1 MRKIRFDLTS
11 AFDRTQ
17 SCIAGERRGGE
28 TLCSPRD
35 FDVFCAA
42 PHSISQTTAR
52 RSCHVGVLESA
63 AEEKEGCRKSRSQR
77 GSNSITRPIQTPCN
91 NLYCQVSS
99 TTKTASI
106 FMNQGECD
114 RVRENRKLSL
124 CYMKHWR
131 TCHRGVYLGLRI
143 SLCGSMKSRRVKIDR
158 LTRTIFLRATPFNF
172 MAAADVYNKNSSETI
187 IN

>member
-91 NLYCQVSS
+91 NLCWLVSS
-99 TTKTASI
+99 TTKTGSI
-106 FMNQGECD
+106 FMYQGQCD

-124 CYMKHWR
+124 YETLADLPSWR
-131 TCHRGVYLGLRI
+131 LLGVEDLALREYEI
-143 SLCGSMKSRRVKIDR
+143 QASKD
-158 LTRTIFLRATPFNF
+158 
-172 MAAADVYNKNSSETI
+172 
-187 IN
+187 